1 MMNMKKKLI
10 FFSASAGHIIEYFDS
25 YLYGYFAFMLAPIF
39 FPSDDPTASLISSF
53 GAFAA
58 GFIMRPLGGIF
69 FGHLGDRFGRK
80 MAFSSSILLISVPTF
95 GIGCLPSYDTIGI
108 AAPIL
113 LIVFRLLQG
122 VSLGGEYGGAAIFI
136 REHVQK
142 DSAGFAGGLLVAIG
156 FVGALAGTLVAAIFT
171 MDSMPLFAWRVPFFL
186 GGFFGVFVYFLRR
199 HLIETPAFQ
208 EIEKKG
214 TILKVPI
221 FTVFKNHFKGILSG
235 VGIGMNTTIPYYL
248 TVIYMNSHYKE
259 KFNLTTSQIMMLST
273 SLMVLWVII
282 LPIAG
287 YFSDKIGRTKLMA
300 WSAASTILAAF
311 PLFYIM
317 QETQSFTHFLA
328 CQALMCLTSMPYVAT
343 CSSVLPMLFPPAE
356 RYSGSAFSYS
366 LGVAVFGG
374 TAPLIVSWLVS
385 HGLTFA
391 PALYLMFTGLC
402 GWMAVVSINV
412 DENEGLEL
420 LEEAPKKLAA

>member
-1 MMNMKKKLI
+1 MKRNFII
-10 FFSASAGHIIEYFDS
+10 FSISAGHIIEYFDS

-80 MAFSSSILLISVPTF
+80 VAFLSSILLISVPTF

-142 DSAGFAGGLLVAIG
+142 NAAGFAGSLLASIG
-156 FVGALAGTLVAAIFT
+156 FVGALAGTFVGATFT
-171 MDSMPLFAWRVPFFL
+171 MSLMPLWAWRVPFFL
-186 GGFFGVFVYFLRR
+186 GGAFGILVYFLRR
-199 HLIETPAFQ
+199 KLIETPAFQ

-214 TILKVPI
+214 AILKVPI
-221 FTVFKNHFKGILSG
+221 FSVFKDHFKGILSG

-248 TVIYMNSHYKE
+248 TVIYMNPQYKD
-259 KFNLTTSQIMMLST
+259 KFSLTTSQIMMLST
-273 SLMVLWVII
+273 SLMVLWVIV

-287 YFSDKIGRTKLMA
+287 YFSDKIGRIKLMA
-300 WSAASTILAAF
+300 WSAVSTILAAF
-311 PLFYIM
+311 PIFHIM
-317 QETQSFTHFLA
+317 QEAQSFTHFLA
-328 CQALMCLTSMPYVAT
+328 CQTLICLTSMPYVAT
-343 CSSVLPMLFPPAE
+343 CSSVLPILFPPAA

-374 TAPLIVSWLVS
+374 TAPLIVSWLVN

-391 PALYLMFTGLC
+391 PALYLMFAGLC
-402 GWMAVVSINV
+402 GWMAVISINV
-412 DENEGLEL
+412 DENKGVEF
-420 LEEAPKKLAA
+420 LEEASKKLAA

>member
-1 MMNMKKKLI
+1 MKKNLI
-10 FFSASAGHIIEYFDS
+10 VFSTSAGHIIEYFDS

-58 GFIMRPLGGIF
+58 GFIMRPLGGLL

-80 MAFSSSILLISVPTF
+80 VAFLSSILLISVPTF
-95 GIGCLPSYDTIGI
+95 GIGCLPSYETIGI

-142 DSAGFAGGLLVAIG
+142 EAAGFAGSLLASIG
-156 FVGALAGTLVAAIFT
+156 FVGALAGTFVGATFT
-171 MDSMPLFAWRVPFFL
+171 MDSMPLFAWRIPFFL
-186 GGFFGVFVYFLRR
+186 GGFFGIFIYFLRR
-199 HLIETPAFQ
+199 NLVETHAFQ

-214 TILKVPI
+214 AILRVPI
-221 FTVFKNHFKGILSG
+221 FAVFRDHFKSVLSG
-235 VGIGMNTTIPYYL
+235 IGIGMNTTIPYYL
-248 TVIYMNSHYKE
+248 TIIYMNPQYKD
-259 KFNLTTSQIMMLST
+259 KFSLTTSQIMMLST
-273 SLMVLWVII
+273 SLMVLWVIA

-287 YFSDKIGRTKLMA
+287 HFADKVGRIKLMA
-300 WSAASTILAAF
+300 WSAVSTILAAF
-311 PLFYIM
+311 PIFYLM
-317 QETQSFTHFLA
+317 QGAQSFLQFLA
-328 CQALMCLTSMPYVAT
+328 CQTLICLTSIPYVAT
-343 CSSVLPMLFPPAE
+343 CSSVLPTLFPPAG

-391 PALYLMFTGLC
+391 PALYLMFAGLC
-402 GWMAVVSINV
+402 GWMAVTSINV
-412 DENEGLEL
+412 DENEDSKL

>member
-1 MMNMKKKLI
+1 MNTKKNLI
-10 FFSASAGHIIEYFDS
+10 IFSTSAGHIIEYFDS

-80 MAFSSSILLISVPTF
+80 LGFLSSILLISVPTF
-95 GIGCLPSYDTIGI
+95 GIGCLPSYETIGI

-122 VSLGGEYGGAAIFI
+122 VSLGGEYGGASTFI
-136 REHVQK
+136 CEHVQK
-142 DSAGFAGGLLVAIG
+142 NATGFAGSLLVAIG
-156 FVGALAGTLVAAIFT
+156 FVGALAGTFVGAAFT
-171 MDSMPLFAWRVPFFL
+171 MSSMPLFAWRVPFLL
-186 GGFFGVFVYFLRR
+186 GGVFGILIYFLRR
-199 HLIETPAFQ
+199 KLIETPAFQ
-208 EIEKKG
+208 EIEQKG
-214 TILKVPI
+214 AILKVPI
-221 FTVFKNHFKGILSG
+221 FTVFKNHYKGILAG

-248 TVIYMNSHYKE
+248 TVIYMNPQYKD
-259 KFNLTTSQIMMLST
+259 KFSLTTSQIMMLST
-273 SLMVLWVII
+273 SLMVLWVIL

-287 YFSDKIGRTKLMA
+287 YFADKIGRAKLMA
-300 WSAASTILAAF
+300 WSAVSTVLVTF

-317 QETQSFTHFLA
+317 QEAQSATHFFI
-328 CQALMCLTSMPYVAT
+328 CQVIICLTSMPYVAT
-343 CSSVLPMLFPPAE
+343 CSSVFPMLFPPAE
-356 RYSGSAFSYS
+356 RYSGAAFSYS

-385 HGLTFA
+385 QGLNVA
-391 PALYLMFTGLC
+391 PALYLMFSGLC
-402 GWMAVVSINV
+402 GWIAVAFINV
-412 DENEGLEL
+412 NKYEDVEF
-420 LEEAPKKLAA
+420 LEELPKKLAA

>member
-1 MMNMKKKLI
+1 MKRNFII
-10 FFSASAGHIIEYFDS
+10 FSISAGHIIEYFDS

-80 MAFSSSILLISVPTF
+80 VAFLSSILLISVPTF

-122 VSLGGEYGGAAIFI
+122 VSLGGEYGGATIFI

-142 DSAGFAGGLLVAIG
+142 NAAGFAGSLLASIG
-156 FVGALAGTLVAAIFT
+156 FVGALAGTFVGATFT
-171 MDSMPLFAWRVPFFL
+171 MSLMPLWAWRVPFFL
-186 GGFFGVFVYFLRR
+186 GGAFGILVYFLRR
-199 HLIETPAFQ
+199 KLIETPAFQ

-214 TILKVPI
+214 AILKVPI
-221 FTVFKNHFKGILSG
+221 FSVFKDHFKGILSG

-248 TVIYMNSHYKE
+248 TVIYMNPQYKD
-259 KFNLTTSQIMMLST
+259 KFSLTTSQIMMLST
-273 SLMVLWVII
+273 SLMVLWVIV

-287 YFSDKIGRTKLMA
+287 YFSDKIGRIKLMA
-300 WSAASTILAAF
+300 WSAVSTILAAF
-311 PLFYIM
+311 PIFHIM
-317 QETQSFTHFLA
+317 QEAQSFTHFLA
-328 CQALMCLTSMPYVAT
+328 CQTLICLTSMPYVAT
-343 CSSVLPMLFPPAE
+343 CSSVLPILFPPAA

-374 TAPLIVSWLVS
+374 TAPLIVSWLVN

-391 PALYLMFTGLC
+391 PALYLMFAGLC
-402 GWMAVVSINV
+402 GWMAVISINV
-412 DENEGLEL
+412 DENKGVEF
-420 LEEAPKKLAA
+420 LEEASKKLAA

>member
-1 MMNMKKKLI
+1 MKRDLI
-10 FFSASAGHIIEYFDS
+10 IFSTSAGHIIEYFDS

-39 FPSDDPTASLISSF
+39 FPSDDPTVSLISSF

-58 GFIMRPLGGIF
+58 GFVMRPLGGIF
-69 FGHLGDRFGRK
+69 FGHLGDRLGRK
-80 MAFSSSILLISVPTF
+80 VAFLSSILLISVPTF

-113 LIVFRLLQG
+113 LIIFRLLQG

-142 DSAGFAGGLLVAIG
+142 NAAGFAGSLLAAIG
-156 FVGALAGTLVAAIFT
+156 FVGALAGTFVGATFT
-171 MDSMPLFAWRVPFFL
+171 MSSMPLWAWRVPFFL
-186 GGFFGVFVYFLRR
+186 GGAFGIVVYFLRR
-199 HLIETPAFQ
+199 KLIETPAFQ

-214 TILKVPI
+214 AILKVPI
-221 FTVFKNHFKGILSG
+221 FTVFKDHFKGILSG

-248 TVIYMNSHYKE
+248 TVIYMNTQYKD
-259 KFNLTTSQIMMLST
+259 KFSLTTSQIMMLST
-273 SLMVLWVII
+273 SLMVLWVVV

-287 YFSDKIGRTKLMA
+287 YFSDKIGRIKLMA
-300 WSAASTILAAF
+300 WSAVSTILAAF

-317 QETQSFTHFLA
+317 QETQTFTHFLA
-328 CQALMCLTSMPYVAT
+328 CQTLICLTSMPYVAT
-343 CSSVLPMLFPPAE
+343 CSSVLPMLFPPAA

-374 TAPLIVSWLVS
+374 TAPLIVSWLVNN
-385 HGLTFA
+385 GLTYA
-391 PALYLMFTGLC
+391 PALYLMFAGLC
-402 GWMAVVSINV
+402 GWIAVISINV
-412 DENEGLEL
+412 NENEDVEF
-420 LEEAPKKLAA
+420 LEETSKKLAA

>member
-1 MMNMKKKLI
+1 MKKNLI
-10 FFSASAGHIIEYFDS
+10 IFSTSAGHIIEYFDS

-69 FGHLGDRFGRK
+69 FGHLGDRLGRK
-80 MAFSSSILLISVPTF
+80 VAFLSSILLISVPTF

-122 VSLGGEYGGAAIFI
+122 VSLGGEYGGASIFI

-142 DSAGFAGGLLVAIG
+142 NAAGFAGSLLAAIG
-156 FVGALAGTLVAAIFT
+156 FVGALAGTFVAATFT
-171 MDSMPLFAWRVPFFL
+171 MGSMPLWAWRVPFFI
-186 GGFFGVFVYFLRR
+186 GGAFGVLVYFLRR
-199 HLIETPAFQ
+199 KLIETPAFQ

-221 FTVFKNHFKGILSG
+221 FAVFKNHLKSVLSG
-235 VGIGMNTTIPYYL
+235 IGIGMNTTIPYYL
-248 TVIYMNSHYKE
+248 TVIYMNPQYKD
-259 KFNLTTSQIMMLST
+259 KFSLTTSQIMMLST
-273 SLMVLWVII
+273 SLMILWVIV
-282 LPIAG
+282 LPLAG
-287 YFSDKIGRTKLMA
+287 YFSDKIGRVKLMA
-300 WSAASTILAAF
+300 WSAVSTILAAF

-317 QETQSFTHFLA
+317 QGTQSFTHFLA
-328 CQALMCLTSMPYVAT
+328 CQTLICLTSMPYVAT

-374 TAPLIVSWLVS
+374 TAPMIVSWLVS
-385 HGLTFA
+385 QGLIFS
-391 PALYLMFTGLC
+391 PALYLMFAGLC
-402 GWMAVVSINV
+402 GWMAVISINV
-412 DENEGLEL
+412 DENEELESL
-420 LEEAPKKLAA
+420 RETPKKLAA

>member
-1 MMNMKKKLI
+1 
-10 FFSASAGHIIEYFDS
+10 
-25 YLYGYFAFMLAPIF
+25 
-39 FPSDDPTASLISSF
+39 
-53 GAFAA
+53 
-58 GFIMRPLGGIF
+58 MRPLGGIF
-69 FGHLGDRFGRK
+69 FGHLGDRLGRRV
-80 MAFSSSILLISVPTF
+80 AFLSSILLISVPTF

-122 VSLGGEYGGAAIFI
+122 VSLGGEYGGASIFI

-142 DSAGFAGGLLVAIG
+142 NAAGFAGSLLVAIG
-156 FVGALAGTLVAAIFT
+156 FVGALAGTLVGAIFT
-171 MDSMPLFAWRVPFFL
+171 MDSMPLWAWRVPFFL
-186 GGFFGVFVYFLRR
+186 GGAFGVLVYFLRR
-199 HLIETPAFQ
+199 NLIETPVFQ

-214 TILKVPI
+214 AILKVPI
-221 FTVFKNHFKGILSG
+221 FAVFKDHFKGILSG
-235 VGIGMNTTIPYYL
+235 VGIGMNTTVPYYL
-248 TVIYMNSHYKE
+248 TVIYMNSQYKD
-259 KFNLTTSQIMMLST
+259 KFDLTTSQIMMLST
-273 SLMVLWVII
+273 SLMVLWVIV

-287 YFSDKIGRTKLMA
+287 YFSDKVGRIKLMA
-300 WSAASTILAAF
+300 WSAVSTILAAF

-317 QETQSFTHFLA
+317 QETQSFTYFLA
-328 CQALMCLTSMPYVAT
+328 CQTLICLTSMPYVAT

-374 TAPLIVSWLVS
+374 TAPLIVFWLVS
-385 HGLTFA
+385 HGLNFA

-402 GWMAVVSINV
+402 GWMAVASINV
-412 DENEGLEL
+412 DENEALKF

>member
-1 MMNMKKKLI
+1 MKKSTII
-10 FFSASAGHIIEYFDS
+10 FSTSAGHIIEYFDS

-39 FPSDDPTASLISSF
+39 FPSNDPAASLVSSF

-58 GFIMRPLGGIF
+58 GFIMRPLGGIL

-80 MAFSSSILLISVPTF
+80 VAFLSSIVLITVPTF
-95 GIGCLPSYDTIGI
+95 GIGCLPSYETIGI
-108 AAPIL
+108 IAPIL

-122 VSLGGEYGGAAIFI
+122 VSLGGEYGGASIFI
-136 REHVQK
+136 REHVK
-142 DSAGFAGGLLVAIG
+142 EDAAGFAGSLLAAIG
-156 FVGALAGTLVAAIFT
+156 FVGALAGTFVAATFT
-171 MDSMPLFAWRVPFFL
+171 MGSMPSWAWRIPFFL
-186 GGFFGVFVYFLRR
+186 GGAFGVLVYFLRR
-199 HLIETPAFQ
+199 KLIETPAFQ

-214 TILKVPI
+214 SILKVPI
-221 FTVFKNHFKGILSG
+221 FTVLRNHFKGVLSG
-235 VGIGMNTTIPYYL
+235 IGIGMNTTIPYYL
-248 TVIYMNSHYKE
+248 TVIYMNPQYKD
-259 KFNLTTSQIMMLST
+259 KFNLTTSQTMMLST
-273 SLMVLWVII
+273 SLMVLWVIV

-287 YFSDKIGRTKLMA
+287 YFSDKIGRVKLMT
-300 WSAASTILAAF
+300 WSAVATGLAAF

-317 QETQSFTHFLA
+317 QETQNFGYFLA

-385 HGLTFA
+385 HDWSFA
-391 PALYLMFTGLC
+391 PALYLMFAGLC
-402 GWMAVVSINV
+402 GWKAVISIRV
-412 DENEGLEL
+412 DGTEDLESL
-420 LEEAPKKLAA
+420 PEISKKLAA

>member
-1 MMNMKKKLI
+1 MKRDLI
-10 FFSASAGHIIEYFDS
+10 IFSTSAGHIIEYFDS

-39 FPSDDPTASLISSF
+39 FPSDDPTVSLISSF

-58 GFIMRPLGGIF
+58 GFVMRPLGGIF
-69 FGHLGDRFGRK
+69 FGHLGDRLGRK
-80 MAFSSSILLISVPTF
+80 VAFLSSILLISVPTF

-113 LIVFRLLQG
+113 LIIFRLLQG

-142 DSAGFAGGLLVAIG
+142 NAAGFAGSLLAAIG
-156 FVGALAGTLVAAIFT
+156 FVGALAGTFVGATFT
-171 MDSMPLFAWRVPFFL
+171 MSSMPLWAWRVPFFL
-186 GGFFGVFVYFLRR
+186 GGAFGIVVYFLRR
-199 HLIETPAFQ
+199 KLIETPAFQ

-214 TILKVPI
+214 AILKVPI
-221 FTVFKNHFKGILSG
+221 FTVFKDHFKGILSG

-248 TVIYMNSHYKE
+248 TVIYMNTQYKD
-259 KFNLTTSQIMMLST
+259 KFSLTTSQIMMLST
-273 SLMVLWVII
+273 SLMVLWVVV

-287 YFSDKIGRTKLMA
+287 YFSDKIGRIKLMA
-300 WSAASTILAAF
+300 WSAVSTILAAF

-317 QETQSFTHFLA
+317 QETQTFTHFLA
-328 CQALMCLTSMPYVAT
+328 CQTLICLTSMPYVAT
-343 CSSVLPMLFPPAE
+343 CSSVLPMLFPPAA

-374 TAPLIVSWLVS
+374 TAPLIVSWLVN

-391 PALYLMFTGLC
+391 PALYLMFAGLC
-402 GWMAVVSINV
+402 GWIAVISINV
-412 DENEGLEL
+412 NENEDVEF
-420 LEEAPKKLAA
+420 LEETSKKLAA

>member
-1 MMNMKKKLI
+1 MKRNLI
-10 FFSASAGHIIEYFDS
+10 IFSTSAGHIVEYFDS

-80 MAFSSSILLISVPTF
+80 VAFLSSILLISVPTF
-95 GIGCLPSYDTIGI
+95 GIGCLPSYDTIGVT
-108 AAPIL
+108 APIL

-122 VSLGGEYGGAAIFI
+122 VSLGGEYGGASIFI

-142 DSAGFAGGLLVAIG
+142 NAAGFAGSLLVAIG
-156 FVGALAGTLVAAIFT
+156 FVGALAGTFVGATFT
-171 MDSMPLFAWRVPFFL
+171 MASMPLWAWRVPFFL
-186 GGFFGVFVYFLRR
+186 GGSFGILVYFLRR
-199 HLIETPAFQ
+199 KLIETPAFQ

-214 TILKVPI
+214 AILKVPI
-221 FTVFKNHFKGILSG
+221 FTVFKDHFKGVLSG

-248 TVIYMNSHYKE
+248 TVIYMNPQYKD
-259 KFNLTTSQIMMLST
+259 KFNLTTSEIMILST
-273 SLMVLWVII
+273 SLMLLWVVV

-287 YFSDKIGRTKLMA
+287 HFSDKFGRIKLMS
-300 WSAASTILAAF
+300 WSAVATILAAF

-317 QETQSFTHFLA
+317 QNTLDFTHFLA
-328 CQALMCLTSMPYVAT
+328 CQTLICLTSMPYVAI

-374 TAPLIVSWLVS
+374 TAPLIVSWLVTQ
-385 HGLTFA
+385 GLTFA
-391 PALYLMFTGLC
+391 PALYLMFSGLC
-402 GWMAVVSINV
+402 GWMAVICINV
-412 DENEGLEL
+412 EENESLDL
-420 LEEAPKKLAA
+420 LEEGSKKLAA

>member
-1 MMNMKKKLI
+1 MKRNLI
-10 FFSASAGHIIEYFDS
+10 IFSTSAGHVIEYFDS

-53 GAFAA
+53 GAFAS

-80 MAFSSSILLISVPTF
+80 IAFLSSILLISVPTF
-95 GIGCLPSYDTIGI
+95 GIGCLPAYDTIGI

-113 LIVFRLLQG
+113 LIIFRLLQG
-122 VSLGGEYGGAAIFI
+122 VSLGGEYGGASIFI

-142 DSAGFAGGLLVAIG
+142 NAAGFAGSLLAAIG
-156 FVGALAGTLVAAIFT
+156 FVGALAGTFVGATFT
-171 MDSMPLFAWRVPFFL
+171 MDSMPLWAWRIPFLL
-186 GGFFGVFVYFLRR
+186 GGVFSVLVYFLRR
-199 HLIETPAFQ
+199 KLIETPAFQ

-214 TILKVPI
+214 AILKVPI
-221 FTVFKNHFKGILSG
+221 FRVFKDHFKGVLSG

-248 TVIYMNSHYKE
+248 TVIYMNSHYRD
-259 KFNLTTSQIMMLST
+259 KFNFTTSQIMILST
-273 SLMVLWVII
+273 FLMVLWVII

-287 YFSDKIGRTKLMA
+287 YFSDKIGRIKLMA
-300 WSAASTILAAF
+300 WSALATILAAF

-317 QETQSFTHFLA
+317 QEAKSFVPFLA
-328 CQALMCLTSMPYVAT
+328 CQVLICLTSMPYVAT

-366 LGVAVFGG
+366 LGVAIFGG

-385 HGLTFA
+385 HDLTFA
-391 PALYLMFTGLC
+391 PALYLMFAGLC
-402 GWMAVVSINV
+402 GWMAVISIKSEE
-412 DENEGLEL
+412 DEDLEFL
-420 LEEAPKKLAA
+420 KEAPKKLAA

>member
-1 MMNMKKKLI
+1 MKRNLI
-10 FFSASAGHIIEYFDS
+10 IFSTSAGHIIEYFDS

-39 FPSDDPTASLISSF
+39 FPSNDPTVSLISSF

-80 MAFSSSILLISVPTF
+80 IAFLSSIVLISVPTF

-122 VSLGGEYGGAAIFI
+122 VSVGGEYGGAAIFI

-142 DSAGFAGGLLVAIG
+142 NAAGFAGSLLAAVG
-156 FVGALAGTLVAAIFT
+156 FVGALAGTFVGATFT
-171 MDSMPLFAWRVPFFL
+171 MGSMPQWAWRVPFFL
-186 GGFFGVFVYFLRR
+186 GGAFGIVVYFLRR
-199 HLIETPAFQ
+199 KLIETPAFQ

-214 TILKVPI
+214 AILRVPL
-221 FTVFKNHFKGILSG
+221 FSVFKDHFKGVLSG

-248 TVIYMNSHYKE
+248 TVIYMNQQYKE
-259 KFNLTTSQIMMLST
+259 KFSLTTSQIMMLST
-273 SLMVLWVII
+273 FLMVLWVIV

-287 YFSDKIGRTKLMA
+287 HFSDKIGRIKLMA
-300 WSAASTILAAF
+300 WSAVSTILAAF
-311 PLFYIM
+311 PIFYIM
-317 QETQSFTHFLA
+317 QQTQSFTHFLA
-328 CQALMCLTSMPYVAT
+328 CQTLICLTSMPYVAT
-343 CSSVLPMLFPPAE
+343 CSSVLPVLFPPAE

-385 HGLTFA
+385 QGLISA
-391 PALYLMFTGLC
+391 PALYLMFAGIC
-402 GWMAVVSINV
+402 GWMAVISINV
-412 DENEGLEL
+412 EENEGLEF
-420 LEEAPKKLAA
+420 LEEVPNKLAA

>member
-1 MMNMKKKLI
+1 MKRDLI
-10 FFSASAGHIIEYFDS
+10 IFSTSAGHIIEYFDS

-39 FPSDDPTASLISSF
+39 FPSDDPTVSLISSF

-58 GFIMRPLGGIF
+58 GFVMRPLGGIF
-69 FGHLGDRFGRK
+69 FGHLGDRLGRK
-80 MAFSSSILLISVPTF
+80 VAFLSSILLISVPTF

-113 LIVFRLLQG
+113 LIIFRLLQG

-142 DSAGFAGGLLVAIG
+142 NAAGFAGSLLAAIG
-156 FVGALAGTLVAAIFT
+156 FVGALAGTFVGATFT
-171 MDSMPLFAWRVPFFL
+171 MSSMPLWAWRVPFFL
-186 GGFFGVFVYFLRR
+186 GGAFGIVVYFLRR
-199 HLIETPAFQ
+199 KLIETPAFQ

-214 TILKVPI
+214 AILKVPI
-221 FTVFKNHFKGILSG
+221 FTVFKDHFKGILSG

-248 TVIYMNSHYKE
+248 TVIYMNTQYKD
-259 KFNLTTSQIMMLST
+259 KFSLTTSQIMMLST
-273 SLMVLWVII
+273 SLMVLWVVV

-287 YFSDKIGRTKLMA
+287 YFSDKIGRIKLMA
-300 WSAASTILAAF
+300 WSAVSTILAAF

-317 QETQSFTHFLA
+317 QETQTFTHFLA
-328 CQALMCLTSMPYVAT
+328 CQTLICLTSMPYVAT
-343 CSSVLPMLFPPAE
+343 CSSVLPMLFPPAA

-374 TAPLIVSWLVS
+374 TAPLIVSWLVN

-391 PALYLMFTGLC
+391 PALYLMFAGLC
-402 GWMAVVSINV
+402 GWIAVISINV
-412 DENEGLEL
+412 NENEGVEF
-420 LEEAPKKLAA
+420 LEETSKKLAA